1 MIAAGLWEL
10 PASYISDPA
19 LLMAALAALGFGVGI
34 LTGIFGVGG
43 GFLVT
48 PLLVS
53 LYGVPASTAVGSD
66 LCFIVGTSAAGLR
79 RNMRLGNY
87 EPLTMIVLGLAGML
101 GAVGGSGL
109 HEHLKASLGA
119 DRFDVLIQ
127 LLYLPMLLTTAYL
140 VYRNPGAAEGK
151 RSLLQ
156 RLPLRPGLYL
166 KRADLDDVSLI
177 GMIGLGLVVGM
188 VTGLM
193 GVGGGVLYMPL
204 LLVVV
209 GLTPHQAV
217 GTSLGLVFFNASA
230 GVVAHGSA
238 GNVSMI
244 VALSLLVTS
253 TIGVQIGVW
262 VCHTLHATRLRKY
275 FALIVL
281 AAVAV
286 VVVKLVLK
294 LTG

>member
-10 PASYISDPA
+10 PSSNISDPA
-19 LLMAALAALGFGVGI
+19 LLMGALAALGFAVGI

-53 LYGVPASTAVGSD
+53 LYGVPATTAVGSG

-87 EPLTMIVLGLAGML
+87 EPLAMIVLGLAGML

-109 HEHLKASLGA
+109 HEHLKADLGP
-119 DRFDVLIQ
+119 DRFDILIQ
-127 LLYLPMLLTTAYL
+127 LLFLPMLLTTAYL
-140 VYRNPGAAEGK
+140 VYRNPGQGEGN

-156 RLPLRPGLYL
+156 RLPIRPGLYL
-166 KRADLDDVSLI
+166 KRADLDDVSLV
-177 GMIGLGLVVGM
+177 GMIALGLVVGT

-204 LLVVV
+204 LLIVV

-217 GTSLGLVFFNASA
+217 GTSLGLVFFNATA
-230 GVVAHGSA
+230 GVVAHDSND
-238 GNVSMI
+238 NVSMPL
-244 VALSLLVTS
+244 ALPLLVTS
-253 TIGVQIGVW
+253 TLGVQIGVW
-262 VCHTLHATRLRKY
+262 ICHKLHATRLRKY

-286 VVVKLVLK
+286 VVVKLATK
-294 LTG
+294 LIG